1 MGTMM
6 ALNPLLDLVQV
17 MSWKAP
23 FDEGVTLF
31 KTGKYPE
38 ALQRLNQVST

>member
-1 MGTMM
+1 MM
-6 ALNPLLDLVQV
+6 ALNPFLGLGQV
-17 MSWKAP
+17 MSWKTP

-38 ALQRLNQVST
+38 ALQRLSQVST